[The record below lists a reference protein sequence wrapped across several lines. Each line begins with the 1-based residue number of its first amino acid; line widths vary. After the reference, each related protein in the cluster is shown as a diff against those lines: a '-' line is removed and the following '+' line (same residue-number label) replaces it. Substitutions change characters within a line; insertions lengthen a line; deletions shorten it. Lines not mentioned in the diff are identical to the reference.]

1 MQSDLEAMRGKVLL
15 EIMEKNKLK
24 EELKEIKKQQGI
36 ELAVQ
41 QKRI

>member
-1 MQSDLEAMRGKVLL
+1 MRGKVLL